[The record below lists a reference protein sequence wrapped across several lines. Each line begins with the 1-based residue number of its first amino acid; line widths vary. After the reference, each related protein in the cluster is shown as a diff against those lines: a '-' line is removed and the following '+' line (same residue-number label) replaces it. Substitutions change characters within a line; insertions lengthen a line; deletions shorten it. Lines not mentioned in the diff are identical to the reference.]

1 MFTTLM
7 KILPVLWP
15 FFKEMVLGGKKDPEA
30 TEKPTRLKALFY
42 IIAFLLL
49 ALGFGASQAFT
60 LFQKL
65 HSAEVQNA
73 TLLQRAQG
81 NTDVIDNLKTER
93 DTYREVANERYERIK
108 QLREV
113 ELDLSK
119 QLTKANTELQNVSD
133 DKKELEAKNKELEN
147 KLYLAEQAARN
158 LGTFKVNNNTPKR
171 LIKHNEAVDVLKQ
184 LKEESANDNGR

>member
-81 NTDVIDNLKTER
+81 NDDVIDNLKAER
-93 DTYREVANERYERIK
+93 NTYREIADERYERIK

-133 DKKELEAKNKELEN
+133 DKKELERKNKELED

-158 LGTFKVNNNTPKR
+158 LGTFKVSTNTPKR

>member
-65 HSAEVQNA
+65 HSTELQNA

-81 NTDVIDNLKTER
+81 NTDVIDNLKAER

-119 QLTKANTELQNVSD
+119 QLMKANTELQNVSE
-133 DKKELEAKNKELEN
+133 DKKDLEAKNKELEN

>member
-81 NTDVIDNLKTER
+81 NDDVIDNLKAER
-93 DTYREVANERYERIK
+93 NTYREIADERYERIK

-119 QLTKANTELQNVSD
+119 QLAKANAELQNVSD
-133 DKKELEAKNKELEN
+133 DKKDLERKNKELED

-158 LGTFKVNNNTPKR
+158 LGTFKVNTNTPKR
-171 LIKHNEAVDVLKQ
+171 LIRHNEAVDVLKQ

>member
-113 ELDLSK
+113 EFDLSK
-119 QLTKANTELQNVSD
+119 QLTKANTELQNVSE

-147 KLYLAEQAARN
+147 KLELAEQAARN
-158 LGTFKVNNNTPKR
+158 LGTFKVNNTTPKR
-171 LIKHNEAVDVLKQ
+171 LIKHNEAVDILKQ
-184 LKEESANDNGR
+184 LKEESANDDGR

>member
-81 NTDVIDNLKTER
+81 NTDVIDNLKAER

>member
-81 NTDVIDNLKTER
+81 NTDVIDNLKAER

-184 LKEESANDNGR
+184 LREESTNDNGR

>member
-42 IIAFLLL
+42 IIAFLLI

-65 HSAEVQNA
+65 HTAEVQNA
-73 TLLQRAQG
+73 TLLEKAQG
-81 NTDVIDNLKTER
+81 SSDVIDNLKAER
-93 DTYREVANERYERIK
+93 NTYQGIANERYERIK
-108 QLREV
+108 QLRDVEV
-113 ELDLSK
+113 ELTKQLSK
-119 QLTKANTELQNVSD
+119 SNTELNNVSEA
-133 DKKELEAKNKELEN
+133 KRELERKNKELED
-147 KLYLAEQAARN
+147 KLFLAEQAARN
-158 LGTFKVNNNTPKR
+158 LGTFKVSSSTPKR
-171 LIKHNEAVDVLKQ
+171 LLKHNEAVDVLKQ
-184 LKEESANDNGR
+184 LREESANDNGR